1 LSDGGTV
8 WPQYR
13 PDACAMQPAIS
24 AADVA
29 NASAAPIR
37 DIKEAFIFQYLMIC
51 PKKMSL
57 LYGQW

>member
-1 LSDGGTV
+1 
-8 WPQYR
+8 
-13 PDACAMQPAIS
+13 MQPAIN

-57 LYGQW
+57 LYGQGKVGFRLILRAEKS